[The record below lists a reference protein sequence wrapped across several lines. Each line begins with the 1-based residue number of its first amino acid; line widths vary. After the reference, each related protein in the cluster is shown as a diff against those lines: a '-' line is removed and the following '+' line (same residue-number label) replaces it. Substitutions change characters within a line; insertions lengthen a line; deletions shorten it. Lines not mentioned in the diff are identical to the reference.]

1 MRPSGRGEWRNEV
14 NKISGDVEIV
24 PRVTPAGV
32 RGWEARIDVVF
43 RSAEGQSLTG
53 SQPVR
58 PGCTFGS
65 PREAMDAAL
74 LHGQRLLR
82 EWVIGVAPN
91 PGAKA
96 AT

>member
-1 MRPSGRGEWRNEV
+1 MH
-14 NKISGDVEIV
+14 KISGDVEIV
-24 PRVTPAGV
+24 PRVTPAGG
-32 RGWEARIDVVF
+32 RGWEARIEVVF

-53 SQPVR
+53 SQPVG

-74 LHGQRLLR
+74 LYGQRLLR
-82 EWVIGVAPN
+82 EWVVGVAPN
-91 PGAKA
+91 ARAKA